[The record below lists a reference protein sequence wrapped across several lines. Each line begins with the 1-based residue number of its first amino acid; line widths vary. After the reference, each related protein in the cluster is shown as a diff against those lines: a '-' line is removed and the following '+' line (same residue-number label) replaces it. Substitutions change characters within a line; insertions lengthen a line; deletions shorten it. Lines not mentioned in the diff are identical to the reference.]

1 MSVEFQVRPRARG
14 TRSFTFVSELDR
26 ILVGRGEI
34 CDVRLPHP
42 YVSFHH
48 ATIQRASGGWEIT
61 DHGSSNGTWV
71 RGRRVHAGESV
82 RLQSGDRVA
91 LPGFLIDVKFS
102 PGAAAGAAGRAADA
116 ASVGREIYRALL
128 RPDLQD
134 QEPRL
139 EIDAGPLAGRLL
151 ALAPREQPYLI
162 GRESSCDWEIPDREA
177 SREHVA
183 VFADGKSVRAAD
195 HGSKNGIRI
204 NGRLVREALLADGD
218 VLEVGRTVLRFHDPR
233 GAILTQLSR
242 EPAEPTALV
251 DSFEEVERGDESS
264 QSSAPP
270 PPSSSSSAPPGGGGT
285 PVPGTRP
292 PAELHV
298 DPSTVTPPAPPT
310 PRPAPGRDLADLL
323 TAGSAPPSVA
333 RRETRVGKAPDGT
346 DTLIVGLGVV
356 VFVVCLIAIY
366 LLLR

>member
-1 MSVEFQVRPRARG
+1 MSVEFHVRPRARG
-14 TRSFTFVSELDR
+14 TRSFTFVTDLDR
-26 ILVGRGEI
+26 ILVGRGEV

-48 ATIQRASGGWEIT
+48 ATIQRATSGWEIT
-61 DHGSSNGTWV
+61 DHGSTNGTWV

-82 RLQSGDRVA
+82 HLQSGDRVA

-102 PGAAAGAAGRAADA
+102 PGASTGKTADSDA
-116 ASVGREIYRALL
+116 IGREIYRALL
-128 RPDLQD
+128 RPDLQE

-151 ALAPREQPYLI
+151 ALKPREQPYLI
-162 GRESSCDWEIPDREA
+162 GREPSCDWEIPDREA
-177 SREHVA
+177 SREHLA
-183 VFADGKSVRAAD
+183 VFTDGKTVRAAD
-195 HGSKNGIRI
+195 HASKNGIRV
-204 NGRLVREALLADGD
+204 NGRVVREATLADGD
-218 VLEVGRTVLRFHDPR
+218 TLEVGRTVLVFRDPR
-233 GAILTQLSR
+233 GAILEKLSR
-242 EPAEPTALV
+242 DTAESTDLV

-270 PPSSSSSAPPGGGGT
+270 PPATSSSAPPGGGGT
-285 PVPGTRP
+285 PVPGGRP
-292 PAELHV
+292 PAELRV
-298 DPSTVTPPAPPT
+298 DPHAAATPPGPPT
-310 PRPAPGRDLADLL
+310 PRPAPGRDVADLL
-323 TAGSAPPSVA
+323 TSGSAPPSVA
-333 RRETRVGKAPDGT
+333 RRETRIGKAPDGT